1 MEPIAATTNPFGG
14 IIPKPEALDPD
25 PAAFAE
31 RLRVS
36 LTAWKD
42 EGYRVV
48 WLEVSIAKAAL
59 VPVAVEAGFTFHHS
73 GDGYLMMTL
82 QLEEGAY
89 VPAYASHYIGAGGVV
104 LNEARELLVV
114 SEKYH
119 RRAPGPP
126 RYKLPGGALHA
137 GEHLAEAVVREV
149 AEETGV
155 EAEFD
160 ALVCFRHWHGY
171 RFGKSDIYFV
181 CRLRPLST
189 EISIQEDEI
198 AECLWMP
205 VAEYLADENVSAF
218 NKRIVEAALNSTGVR
233 LTEMDGYGT
242 PEQYEFFMPP
252 GVGLKEG

>member
-1 MEPIAATTNPFGG
+1 MSQT
-14 IIPKPEALDPD
+14 

-36 LTAWKD
+36 LAAWKD

-48 WLEVSIAKAAL
+48 WLEVAIAKAAL
-59 VPVAVEAGFTFHHS
+59 VPVAVEVGFTFHHS

-89 VPAYASHYIGAGGVV
+89 VPAHASHYIGAGGVV

-149 AEETGV
+149 IEETGV
-155 EAEFD
+155 ETEFD

-189 EISIQEDEI
+189 EISIQEAEI

-233 LTEMDGYGT
+233 LTEMEGYGT
-242 PEQYEFFMPP
+242 PEQYEFFYAAGGGGWILRELVG
-252 GVGLKEG
+252 GVLTVEISVS

>member
-126 RYKLPGGALHA
+126 RYKLPGGAFARWESTWPKLWCA
-137 GEHLAEAVVREV
+137 KSPKKPESRLSS
-149 AEETGV
+149 T
-155 EAEFD
+155 
-160 ALVCFRHWHGY
+160 HW
-171 RFGKSDIYFV
+171 
-181 CRLRPLST
+181 
-189 EISIQEDEI
+189 
-198 AECLWMP
+198 
-205 VAEYLADENVSAF
+205 SAF
-218 NKRIVEAALNSTGVR
+218 ATGTATASASRIFTSSAACAH
-233 LTEMDGYGT
+233 
-242 PEQYEFFMPP
+242 
-252 GVGLKEG
+252 

>member
-59 VPVAVEAGFTFHHS
+59 VPRSGGSWVYIPPQRRRLSNDDLTTGRRRVCAGSRLALYRRGRS
-73 GDGYLMMTL
+73 GA
-82 QLEEGAY
+82 QR
-89 VPAYASHYIGAGGVV
+89 GAGVV
-104 LNEARELLVV
+104 GGQR
-114 SEKYH
+114 KYH

-242 PEQYEFFMPP
+242 PDQYEFFMPP
-252 GVGLKEG
+252 GVEES